1 MSLSLKLHL
10 IWSHSNFSSE
20 AYIPRTD
27 FCNTPH
33 DSTIFRLSG
42 SIFSFHFFW
51 GNVLGPSIILSIR
64 ALLNVIQTAFHK
76 PTNLFFFIIIAILT
90 TMSSELNHPQLGTVK
105 GAYISPTV
113 VQYRGIQY
121 ATIPERFEDAL
132 LNLDVPKNPD
142 ASIWGYV
149 ILVTRSIRSILTAH

>member
-1 MSLSLKLHL
+1 
-10 IWSHSNFSSE
+10 
-20 AYIPRTD
+20 
-27 FCNTPH
+27 
-33 DSTIFRLSG
+33 
-42 SIFSFHFFW
+42 
-51 GNVLGPSIILSIR
+51 
-64 ALLNVIQTAFHK
+64 
-76 PTNLFFFIIIAILT
+76 
-90 TMSSELNHPQLGTVK
+90 MSSELNHPQLGTVK
-105 GAYISPTV
+105 GAYISLTV